1 MKKKAKWVVHT
12 KGGRTTNG
20 FEICVIRDDNRHGKE
35 SFGWYGK
42 DKIYISDC
50 GGPCHNKIVNKMI
63 WDGLV
68 ELAHKVADALN
79 SEEAANG

>member
-1 MKKKAKWVVHT
+1 MKKAKWVVHT
-12 KGGRTTNG
+12 KGGRTTDG
-20 FEICVIRDDNRHGKE
+20 FEVCVIRDDNRHGKA
-35 SFGWYGK
+35 SYGWFGK

-50 GGPCHNKIVNKMI
+50 GGPCHHKIANKMI

-79 SEEAANG
+79 KEESGNG